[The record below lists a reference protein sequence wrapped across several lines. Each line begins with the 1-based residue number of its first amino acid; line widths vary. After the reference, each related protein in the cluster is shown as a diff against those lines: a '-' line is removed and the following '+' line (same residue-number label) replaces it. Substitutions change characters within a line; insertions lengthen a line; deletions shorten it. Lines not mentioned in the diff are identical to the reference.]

1 LATPLSK
8 LLLACLCFF
17 SNKRA
22 RKSVIEKGKK
32 NITEKDI
39 TIFKNYKMAEDGED
53 LFFLKWNDYNEV
65 LMNSFHRLRKTGQV
79 AFFFGLL

>member
-1 LATPLSK
+1 LKKERKTLQR
-8 LLLACLCFF
+8 
-17 SNKRA
+17 KRY
-22 RKSVIEKGKK
+22 
-32 NITEKDI
+32 I

-79 AFFFGLL
+79 AFFSAYYKWPNYSNTIVQQPV

>member
-1 LATPLSK
+1 LKKERKTLQR
-8 LLLACLCFF
+8 
-17 SNKRA
+17 KRY
-22 RKSVIEKGKK
+22 
-32 NITEKDI
+32 I

-79 AFFFGLL
+79 AFF